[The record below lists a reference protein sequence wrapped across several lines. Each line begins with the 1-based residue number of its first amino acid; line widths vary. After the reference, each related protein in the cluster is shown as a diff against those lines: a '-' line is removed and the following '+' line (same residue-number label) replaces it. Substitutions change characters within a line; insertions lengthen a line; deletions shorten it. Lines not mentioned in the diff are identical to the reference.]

1 MKLLKIAGAVPLAV
15 GFAVLSVA
23 PASAATVTNIDSTI
37 TNAGTCTQ
45 TTGCAESYGIT
56 TQGNGTV
63 AVPGNAQSSFG
74 FVDSFNQGAGV
85 LNVNTGSNFGPAA
98 TGAGAPWNFQD
109 NILFSTTGATVQ
121 AQASATLSNVTN
133 LQARIISVNNQQ
145 GNPLDIYTS
154 SNSNAAGLLGG
165 STNSIVTIVD
175 GWANFANPI
184 LGVDY
189 TGTLPTALAPGS
201 YILQIRGEAAA
212 GSSYSGTAAFT
223 PVPLPAAMWLM
234 LSGAAG
240 LSGFARRRMVST

>member
-1 MKLLKIAGAVPLAV
+1 MKLKIAGAVPLAV
-15 GFAVLSVA
+15 GLAVLNVA
-23 PASAATVTNIDSTI
+23 PSSAATVTNINSTI

-45 TTGCAESYGIT
+45 TTGCVESYGIT
-56 TQGNGTV
+56 TQGNGTI
-63 AVPGNAQSSFG
+63 AVPGNSQSSFG

-98 TGAGAPWNFQD
+98 VGAGAPWNFQD
-109 NILFSTTGATVQ
+109 NILFSTTAATVQ

-165 STNSIVTIVD
+165 PSAGIVTIVD

-189 TGTLPTALAPGS
+189 TGTMPTALAPGS
-201 YILQIRGEAAA
+201 YILQVRGEAAA
-212 GSSYSGTAAFT
+212 GSSYSGTATFT
-223 PVPLPAAMWLM
+223 PVPLPAAVWLM

-240 LSGFARRRMVST
+240 LSGFARRRVVSA